1 MPLDSHLYGL
11 YPVPMSRSYESFISD
26 VASEICMESLAENL
40 DLENLDIEAA
50 VENAICY
57 DQIADSVENN
67 VDFQCMVDEWCSENI
82 NLAEEIVAACINV
95 ALDKRKAAFK
105 EEVKKDLIPMIL
117 AMVKQNMPKPWWK
130 RLKLWPKKA

>member
-1 MPLDSHLYGL
+1 
-11 YPVPMSRSYESFISD
+11 MSRSYESFVSD

-82 NLAEEIVAACINV
+82 DPTETINGQLENIVA
-95 ALDKRKAAFK
+95 R
-105 EEVKKDLIPMIL
+105 EVKIRVEKTVVAHKESLLPWIL
-117 AMVKQNMPKPWWK
+117 GVIKQNRPKPWWH
-130 RLKLWPKKA
+130 RLKFWRKRT

>member
-1 MPLDSHLYGL
+1 
-11 YPVPMSRSYESFISD
+11 MSRSYESFISD

-40 DLENLDIEAA
+40 NLEDIDFEA
-50 VENAICY
+50 VIENAICY

-67 VDFQCMVDEWCSENI
+67 VDFQEMVDEWCMNNI
-82 NLAEEIVAACINV
+82 DPTEELTGKLEYIIARDMKIHRARI
-95 ALDKRKAAFK
+95 K
-105 EEVKKDLIPMIL
+105 EDLTPMIL